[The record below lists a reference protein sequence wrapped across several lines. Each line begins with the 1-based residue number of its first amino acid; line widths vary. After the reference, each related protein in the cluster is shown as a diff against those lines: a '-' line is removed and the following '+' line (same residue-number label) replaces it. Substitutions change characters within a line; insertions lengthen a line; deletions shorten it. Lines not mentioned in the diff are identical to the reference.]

1 MLFSQNYWKMP
12 KNQMNLRFIKPFKLT
27 SIFVFLF
34 TSILSAQ
41 VVIDGIAGIV
51 GNNIVLNSDIEQ
63 QLLQYQA
70 QGLEID
76 SALRVQVLE
85 DLLFQKLMLHQ
96 ALLDSV
102 VVTEN
107 EVLNEVDSR
116 IDNFIAQLGGE
127 DQLESYFDKK
137 IYEIKE
143 EMFEPIESSLL
154 IQRVRYGI
162 TSSVTITPS
171 EIRSFFGTF
180 SSDSLPIVNEEVE
193 VAQILKLPP
202 ASSAAVSE
210 TKKKL
215 EKLKSR
221 IAKGESFGTLAIL
234 YSEDPGS
241 SRNGGLYTSI
251 KRGMFVKEFEAVM
264 FSLEVGEVSDVFKTE
279 YGYHIMVLEERRE
292 DEVDVRHLLMSPKI
306 SPLDLNNAK
315 DLLQDVRDSILNGD
329 LLFTKAALR
338 YSDDKSTKFNGG
350 KLINPSTGDTK
361 FELAQLEQGINV
373 AIENLN
379 VNEITDPLFVKMDD
393 GKEAYRM
400 FVLLNRKQQHQVNL
414 VDDYKRIRD
423 LALESKKDK
432 SIEEWISKSLEQ
444 TYVSVH
450 KSYQS
455 DMFQYNWLKK

>member
-1 MLFSQNYWKMP
+1 MLFSQNYWKML
-12 KNQMNLRFIKPFKLT
+12 KSQNNLK
-27 SIFVFLF
+27 SISQLKIVVFVLLF
-34 TSILSAQ
+34 SSSLVSAQ
-41 VVIDGIAGIV
+41 VTVDAIAGVV
-51 GNNIVLNSDIEQ
+51 GNNIILNSDVEQ

-96 ALLDSV
+96 AGIDSV

-107 EVLNEVDSR
+107 EVFNEIDSR
-116 IDNFIAQLGGE
+116 ITNFMMQLGGE

-154 IQRVRYGI
+154 IQRVRFDI

-171 EIRSFFGTF
+171 EIRAYFNTLP
-180 SSDSLPIVNEEVE
+180 SDNLPTVNEEVE

-202 ASSAAVSE
+202 ASDQAISE

-215 EKLKSR
+215 NKLRDR
-221 IAKGESFGTLAIL
+221 INKGESFGTLAIL

-264 FSLEVGEVSDVFKTE
+264 FGLEEGEVSEVFKTE
-279 YGYHIMVLEERRE
+279 YGYHIAFLEERRE
-292 DEVDVRHLLMSPKI
+292 GEVDIRHILMSPKI
-306 SPLDLNNAK
+306 SPVDLNNAK
-315 DLLQDVRDSILNGD
+315 ELLISVRDSVLNGE
-329 LLFTKAALR
+329 LYFEKAALTH
-338 YSDDKSTKFNGG
+338 SDDKSTKFNGG
-350 KLINPSTGDTK
+350 KLINSNNGTSK
-361 FELAQLEQGINV
+361 FELAHLEQGINT
-373 AIENLN
+373 AIENLETD
-379 VNEITDPLFVKMDD
+379 EITEPIYLKMED

-400 FVLLNRKQQHQVNL
+400 FLLLDRKLAHQVNL
-414 VDDYKRIRD
+414 VDDYKKIRD
-423 LALESKKDK
+423 LALEDKKDK
-432 SIEEWISKSLEQ
+432 SIEEWINKSLEK
-444 TYVSVH
+444 TYIRVSDSF
-450 KSYQS
+450 KS
-455 DMFQYNWLKK
+455 DDFQYNWLKK

>member
-27 SIFVFLF
+27 TIFVFLF

-202 ASSAAVSE
+202 ASSSAVSE

-315 DLLQDVRDSILNGD
+315 DLLQVVRDSILDGD

-338 YSDDKSTKFNGG
+338 YSDDNSTKFNGG

-373 AIENLN
+373 AIENLD
-379 VNEITDPLFVKMDD
+379 VNEITEPLFVKMDD

-400 FVLLNRKQQHQVNL
+400 FLLLNRKQQHQVNL

-455 DMFQYNWLKK
+455 DLFQYNWLKK

>member
-1 MLFSQNYWKMP
+1 MP

-27 SIFVFLF
+27 TIFVFLF

-373 AIENLN
+373 AIENLD
-379 VNEITDPLFVKMDD
+379 VNEITEPLFVKMED

>member
-27 SIFVFLF
+27 TIFVFLF

-202 ASSAAVSE
+202 ASSSAVSE

-338 YSDDKSTKFNGG
+338 YSDDNSTKFNGG

-379 VNEITDPLFVKMDD
+379 VNEITDALFVKMDD

-455 DMFQYNWLKK
+455 DLFQYNWLKK

>member
-1 MLFSQNYWKMP
+1 
-12 KNQMNLRFIKPFKLT
+12 
-27 SIFVFLF
+27 
-34 TSILSAQ
+34 
-41 VVIDGIAGIV
+41 
-51 GNNIVLNSDIEQ
+51 
-63 QLLQYQA
+63 
-70 QGLEID
+70 
-76 SALRVQVLE
+76 
-85 DLLFQKLMLHQ
+85 
-96 ALLDSV
+96 
-102 VVTEN
+102 
-107 EVLNEVDSR
+107 
-116 IDNFIAQLGGE
+116 
-127 DQLESYFDKK
+127 
-137 IYEIKE
+137 
-143 EMFEPIESSLL
+143 MFEPIESSLL

-329 LLFTKAALR
+329 LVFTKAALR
-338 YSDDKSTKFNGG
+338 YSDDKSTKLNGG

-373 AIENLN
+373 AIENLD
-379 VNEITDPLFVKMDD
+379 VNEITEPLFVKMED

-400 FVLLNRKQQHQVNL
+400 FVLLDRKQQHQVNL

-444 TYVSVH
+444 TYVRVH
-450 KSYQS
+450 KSYKS
-455 DMFQYNWLKK
+455 DLFQYNWLKK

>member
-27 SIFVFLF
+27 TIFVFLF

-202 ASSAAVSE
+202 ASSSAVSE

-338 YSDDKSTKFNGG
+338 YSDDNSTKFNGG
-350 KLINPSTGDTK
+350 KLINPTTGDTK

-379 VNEITDPLFVKMDD
+379 VNEITDALFVKMDD

-455 DMFQYNWLKK
+455 DLFQYNWLKK